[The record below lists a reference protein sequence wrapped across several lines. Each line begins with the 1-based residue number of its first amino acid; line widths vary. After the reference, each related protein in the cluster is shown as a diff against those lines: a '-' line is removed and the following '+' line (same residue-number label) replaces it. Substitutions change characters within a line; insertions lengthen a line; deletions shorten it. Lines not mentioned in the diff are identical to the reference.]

1 MNINEYEYI
10 DEKKSLFQKLTDIC
24 KKLKSNAVFL
34 VIWFILP
41 LLLGTIGY
49 CFMIGDKSAEI
60 YTPIDALYCS
70 FSLYFINILVQ
81 PYSSSLVG
89 NILIHICRFYSPL
102 VTLTG
107 VALLFFNFL
116 SILKNKIREHS
127 KYSVVIYSDEDN
139 IAAIDFWKRLKYGIL
154 SANNKI
160 NKPIKYRSAK
170 NHIIMFDNDIDNLTF
185 YAQHKSE
192 MKGNIRI
199 QLDSLN
205 FINLGT
211 FTDSKRENVNNDN
224 NVAFFSKYEIIAREF
239 WLNLNNLAYIASA
252 ENKNINIAI
261 PTFNTLGKK
270 IFETGL
276 LCNIYSKE
284 QRIEYHIFD
293 DNSLNKSR
301 YSNFNTMN
309 NDEICFHSISDLGNN
324 KELLNNMDLIILTG
338 ENELKLLDYLILF
351 TSPKTKIFIYMP
363 NNTDISLFYNKT
375 QGENVRILSFGHP
388 SDIYNVANTLNF
400 DSYEIAKR
408 LNYIYEKKLKYTNE
422 LINNLK
428 NQYDNK
434 LQNEVDE
441 YWSKLNNYHKSSS
454 ISQGEYIKS
463 VNKLLELLKENNK
476 KIDLE
481 QLAEFEHIRWCR
493 FHFLDNWSYAE
504 EKNTT
509 LKRHNCLIPFNQLD
523 DNIKGYDRILFDY
536 IKNLHPDLG
545 KQII

>member
-1 MNINEYEYI
+1 
-10 DEKKSLFQKLTDIC
+10 
-24 KKLKSNAVFL
+24 
-34 VIWFILP
+34 
-41 LLLGTIGY
+41 
-49 CFMIGDKSAEI
+49 
-60 YTPIDALYCS
+60 
-70 FSLYFINILVQ
+70 
-81 PYSSSLVG
+81 
-89 NILIHICRFYSPL
+89 
-102 VTLTG
+102 
-107 VALLFFNFL
+107 
-116 SILKNKIREHS
+116 
-127 KYSVVIYSDEDN
+127 
-139 IAAIDFWKRLKYGIL
+139 
-154 SANNKI
+154 
-160 NKPIKYRSAK
+160 
-170 NHIIMFDNDIDNLTF
+170 
-185 YAQHKSE
+185 
-192 MKGNIRI
+192 
-199 QLDSLN
+199 
-205 FINLGT
+205 
-211 FTDSKRENVNNDN
+211 
-224 NVAFFSKYEIIAREF
+224 
-239 WLNLNNLAYIASA
+239 
-252 ENKNINIAI
+252 
-261 PTFNTLGKK
+261 
-270 IFETGL
+270 
-276 LCNIYSKE
+276 
-284 QRIEYHIFD
+284 
-293 DNSLNKSR
+293 
-301 YSNFNTMN
+301 
-309 NDEICFHSISDLGNN
+309 
-324 KELLNNMDLIILTG
+324 
-338 ENELKLLDYLILF
+338 
-351 TSPKTKIFIYMP
+351 MP

-434 LQNEVDE
+434 LQNEIDE

-504 EKNTT
+504 EKNTA